1 MQYLHKALVSLVVL
15 STLSAPVFAGGS
27 RSDRYSG
34 TTDPVDSS
42 LAEGYYDLTDFD
54 ESVVTSATGVT
65 IGGVNITLTGWSDTG
80 NGLDPEDFDQ
90 IVKTASPYEVS
101 SFYGYGVLNQDGEG
115 STSPNH
121 SIDNYYWNG
130 EDTAAGIAYADFD
143 FVLFSFDSD
152 VTLDSIDFGWAND
165 NGSDQQVSIASLND
179 TQLDLLQGESS
190 TWSEIIT
197 GAVSSSFNI
206 TKTGSYSYTTGELEL
221 VNSAKYWLVGA
232 YNTVFGGV
240 DGASM
245 YNDGFKITSIDFT
258 EGAPPPVAEVHE
270 PGVLGLMLMSF
281 AILVWRRKRTA

>member
-1 MQYLHKALVSLVVL
+1 MPYLRKILISLTVL

-27 RSDRYSG
+27 RGDRDSG
-34 TTDPVDSS
+34 KSSPVDSS

-54 ESVVTSATGVT
+54 ESVVTSSTGVT

-80 NGLDPEDFDQ
+80 NSLDPEDFDN

-115 STSPNH
+115 STSPDH

-130 EDTAAGIAYADFD
+130 ENSSAGIAYADFD

-152 VTLDSIDFGWAND
+152 VTLDSIDFGWANN
-165 NGSDQQVSIASLND
+165 NGSDQQVSIAALNNS
-179 TQLDLLQGESS
+179 QLGLLEGASS
-190 TWSEIIT
+190 TWSEIIA

-232 YNTVFGGV
+232 YNTVFGAV

-258 EGAPPPVAEVHE
+258 EGTPPPVAEVHE
-270 PGVLGLMLMSF
+270 PGVFGLMLMSF
-281 AILVWRRKRTA
+281 AILVWRRNRAA

>member
-1 MQYLHKALVSLVVL
+1 MQYLHKALISLVVL
-15 STLSAPVFAGGS
+15 STLSAPAFAGGS
-27 RSDRYSG
+27 RGDGDRG

-115 STSPNH
+115 STSPDH

-130 EDTAAGIAYADFD
+130 KDTAAGIAYADFD

-152 VTLDSIDFGWAND
+152 VTLDSIDFGWANN
-165 NGSDQQVSIASLND
+165 NGTDQQVSIAALDDS
-179 TQLDLLQGESS
+179 QLGLLQGESS
-190 TWSEIIT
+190 SWSEIIT
-197 GAVSSSFNI
+197 GAVSGSFNI

-221 VNSAKYWLVGA
+221 VDTAKYWLVGA
-232 YNTVFGGV
+232 YNTVFGSI

-258 EGAPPPVAEVHE
+258 EGTPPPVAEVHE
-270 PGVLGLMLMSF
+270 PGVFGLMLMSF